1 MKKSLI
7 LYALIALII
16 FSSGVLF
23 GNWFGGSRAVGIADA
38 QGKDQVGAPAFYTCS
53 MHPHVNLTDP
63 KAKCPLCGM
72 DLIPVTH
79 HSSPQ
84 DGPTELTLSPRAMKL
99 AEVETTAVER
109 KFVATEIRM
118 VGKVEYDE
126 TKLSTITAWVPG
138 RLDRLYVDYT
148 GVSVTQGDHLVD
160 LYSPELLSA
169 QEELLQAIQTAESL
183 NNSSSDYL
191 KEKSQV
197 SIESSKEKLRLWGLS
212 DEQINGILEKGQTS
226 DHITINSPIS
236 GIVIHK
242 NALEGM
248 YVKTGTQ
255 VYTIADLSQV
265 WVKLD
270 AYESDLT
277 WLHYGQEV
285 EFHTEA
291 YPGEVFEGQIA
302 FIDPILNPK
311 TRTIKIRVNLPNPN
325 GKLKPDMFV
334 RATVK
339 SQVAKGGRIMNPDL
353 IGKWISPM
361 HPEIIKD
368 APGSCDICGMDLVS
382 TESMGYVSAEQLAS
396 EAPLVIPASAPL
408 TTGKRAVVYV
418 EIGKGRYEGRVVRLG
433 PRAGDYY
440 IVDKGLSEG
449 ERVVSKGNFKIDSA
463 IQILA
468 KPSMMNPD
476 GGGNLP
482 GHHHG
487 SDDASLSKAG
497 HKSPV
502 LTTPVEPFEV
512 SSDFARQLGS
522 VVDVYLEIKEFLSHD
537 DFANAH
543 PLVGALRSNLDS
555 VDMKLLEGP
564 SHIAWMKQLSNLNG
578 GIEHMIAA
586 EDVVAARAGFEHVS
600 NGLITAVKQF
610 GGTLEGN
617 LYVYHCPMAFGGK
630 GGDWIQS
637 KEGTE
642 NPYYGSKMFSCG
654 SLTETLVN
662 ADGKEHAHAHE

>member
-248 YVKTGTQ
+248 YVKTGIRFIRLRI
-255 VYTIADLSQV
+255 YRKFGLN
-265 WVKLD
+265 WM
-270 AYESDLT
+270 LT
-277 WLHYGQEV
+277 
-285 EFHTEA
+285 
-291 YPGEVFEGQIA
+291 
-302 FIDPILNPK
+302 
-311 TRTIKIRVNLPNPN
+311 NL
-325 GKLKPDMFV
+325 
-334 RATVK
+334 
-339 SQVAKGGRIMNPDL
+339 I
-353 IGKWISPM
+353 
-361 HPEIIKD
+361 
-368 APGSCDICGMDLVS
+368 
-382 TESMGYVSAEQLAS
+382 
-396 EAPLVIPASAPL
+396 
-408 TTGKRAVVYV
+408 
-418 EIGKGRYEGRVVRLG
+418 
-433 PRAGDYY
+433 
-440 IVDKGLSEG
+440 
-449 ERVVSKGNFKIDSA
+449 
-463 IQILA
+463 
-468 KPSMMNPD
+468 
-476 GGGNLP
+476 
-482 GHHHG
+482 
-487 SDDASLSKAG
+487 
-497 HKSPV
+497 
-502 LTTPVEPFEV
+502 
-512 SSDFARQLGS
+512 
-522 VVDVYLEIKEFLSHD
+522 
-537 DFANAH
+537 
-543 PLVGALRSNLDS
+543 
-555 VDMKLLEGP
+555 
-564 SHIAWMKQLSNLNG
+564 
-578 GIEHMIAA
+578 
-586 EDVVAARAGFEHVS
+586 
-600 NGLITAVKQF
+600 
-610 GGTLEGN
+610 
-617 LYVYHCPMAFGGK
+617 
-630 GGDWIQS
+630 
-637 KEGTE
+637 
-642 NPYYGSKMFSCG
+642 
-654 SLTETLVN
+654 
-662 ADGKEHAHAHE
+662 